1 MLALARAP
9 EQVAS
14 VLALVL
20 PDTLSVTAL
29 LVLAVLLAASQ
40 GLEEV
45 RTHREVMP
53 ADWAALCR
61 ANEVLATTAPG
72 TSKQWLDWDLET
84 TTCSLCLT
92 MSQAVEALG

>member
-1 MLALARAP
+1 MLALAP

-20 PDTLSVTAL
+20 PDTLSVPAL

-45 RTHREVMP
+45 RTHREGMP
-53 ADWAALCR
+53 AAWALCR